1 MGIVVAIVNRKGGVG
16 KTTTTFNL
24 GTAFAKGGRRVLLV
38 DLDPQKASLT
48 HLARIENPDYTV
60 ADALSHYLK
69 ERTPAPLETMVISL
83 APHLDLLAGSAD
95 LDSAEIRLASV
106 LKREH
111 VLAGALAD
119 ARARYDVVLID
130 CGPSM
135 GVLVVNA
142 MTAADEVLIPVE
154 GAYLAAVG
162 LGDLLDTV
170 ADVRREEIN
179 ADLRVG
185 GVILTKVETNRHGR
199 DIVAGV
205 RAAFEDTA
213 IPILGEVKKSTKVNE
228 ASQARQSILD
238 YAKRDAAALAYSN
251 IADAL
256 TEAWAAPPIG
266 GDRG

>member
-1 MGIVVAIVNRKGGVG
+1 MIIAIVNRKGGVG

-24 GTAFAKGGRRVLLV
+24 GTALSKRARRVLLV

-48 HLARIENPDYTV
+48 HLAQIQNPDYTV

-69 ERTPAPLETMVISL
+69 TRTPAPIDAMVIPL
-83 APHLDLLAGSAD
+83 ASNLDLLAGSAD
-95 LDSAEIRLASV
+95 LDNAEIRLSSV

-111 VLAGALAD
+111 VLKGALGD
-119 ARARYDVVLID
+119 VRARYDTVLID

-142 MTAADEVLIPVE
+142 MTAADEVIIPVE
-154 GAYLAAVG
+154 SAYMAAVG
-162 LGDLLDTV
+162 LEDLLDTV

-179 ADLRVG
+179 GDLRVG
-185 GVILTKVETNRHGR
+185 GIILTRVKGTRHGR
-199 DIVAGV
+199 EIADGV
-205 RAAFEDTA
+205 RAAFEGTT
-213 IPILGEVKKSTKVNE
+213 IPVLGEVKESTKVNE

-238 YAKRDAAALAYSN
+238 YAEGDAAAKAYTK

-256 TEAWAAPPIG
+256 AETWAATPVG
-266 GDRG
+266 GSHG